1 MTLPIP
7 HNEAQRLAALLDL
20 QVLDTP
26 TQKLYDDITELA
38 SNICDVPM
46 ALISLIDADRQWFKS
61 RHGVNL
67 IETPRSESICAHTIM
82 DPQRVFVVSN
92 AHQDP
97 RFSELPLVTSGVIR
111 FYAGAPITTPDG
123 YVLGAV
129 CVLDRRDRELL
140 PQQRR
145 QLQNLADLA
154 MNLIKNDAPSRRRLH
169 TLPESAQKEVWTI
182 KSVLDEGRDMCSFID
197 PQHRFQYVNPA
208 YETHWAR
215 PRASLIGTHV
225 AQLVGQQLYEDV
237 IKAGIDQALAGQEV
251 RLNLAQDYP
260 GVGLRRMEVRLIPA
274 RGEDDAVHGVVEQS
288 RDITELSQQADAL
301 REHVAALDRR
311 RAARDRFL
319 QAVSH
324 DLKEP
329 VNAINNAAPLL
340 VERLNGKL
348 EPLEERCL
356 GYIALAGTRMARLL
370 EDMRLL
376 GELEA
381 HGLQK
386 RNHVARTL
394 VLQSMERL
402 KDPIAQR
409 QAQLDLNLIGELE
422 VDANAFE
429 LGLRCAIEHL
439 LRCAAAKPV
448 HINLSLDFDNS
459 MARLAITDRS
469 DLRPQSFL
477 VHQEGTCLNPKAMGT
492 IRMPLSLAIARH
504 IASLHGGW
512 LQEDKTPEG
521 WPRQTFLLPQGGQP

>member
-1 MTLPIP
+1 MSLPIP

-26 TQKLYDDITELA
+26 TQELYDDITELA

-46 ALISLIDADRQWFKS
+46 ALISLIDTDRQWFKS
-61 RHGVNL
+61 RHGVTL
-67 IETPRSESICAHTIM
+67 TETPRSESICAHTIM
-82 DPQRVFVVSN
+82 DPQKVFVVSN

-97 RFSELPLVTSGVIR
+97 RFADFPLVSSGVIH
-111 FYAGAPITTPDG
+111 FYAGAPITTQDG
-123 YVLGAV
+123 YVLGAL
-129 CVLDRRDRELL
+129 CVLDRRERQLT
-140 PQQRR
+140 PQQQR
-145 QLQNLADLA
+145 QLQKLADLA

-169 TLPESAQKEVWTI
+169 SLPESVQREVWII

-215 PRASLIGTHV
+215 PRSSLIGTDV
-225 AQLVGQQLYEDV
+225 VQLVGHQLYEDV
-237 IKAGIDQALAGQEV
+237 IKAGIDQALAGQEA
-251 RLNLAQDYP
+251 RLSLSQDYP

-274 RGEDDAVHGVVEQS
+274 RGEDGAVHGVVEQS
-288 RDITELSQQADAL
+288 RDITQLTQQADAL
-301 REHVAALDRR
+301 REHVATLDRR

-329 VNAINNAAPLL
+329 VNAINNATPML

-348 EPLEERCL
+348 EPLEDRCL
-356 GYIALAGTRMARLL
+356 GYIALAGTRLARLL

-386 RNHVARTL
+386 HSYPARAL
-394 VLQSMERL
+394 LLQSTEGL
-402 KDPIAQR
+402 KDRISQR
-409 QAQLDLNLIGELE
+409 QAQLDLNVSGELV

-429 LGLRCAIEHL
+429 LGLRYAIEHL
-439 LRCAAAKPV
+439 LSCTASRPV
-448 HINLSLDFDNS
+448 HISLTLDFDHS
-459 MARLAITDRS
+459 MARLHITH
-469 DLRPQSFL
+469 QSLLMHESFR
-477 VHQEGTCLNPKAMGT
+477 VTEEDTRLNAEAMAT
-492 IRMPLSLAIARH
+492 VRVPLPLLIARN

-512 LQEDKTPEG
+512 LEEDKTAEG
-521 WPRQTFLLPQGGQP
+521 WLSQTFFLPHGGSP